1 MTKIEDIS
9 LLKLLPNFL
18 QEEKEIKFLTQVI
31 QDELDLIN
39 TREKNLFLYGDFKD
53 LDENILDELAYQWR
67 VEGYDQTLSKE
78 IKASLVETAYV
89 VRKTKGT
96 RYAVEKTIKDIHGD
110 FELLEWYHYGGNPYC
125 FKVVGEIS
133 PTGEKLEELYNSIN
147 TTKNERSYLDG
158 IIVSSQWEGI
168 NYHSTL
174 YHSSIFEEI
183 PLDPNVASD
192 FEEYLGGING

>member
-1 MTKIEDIS
+1 MIKIDDIS

-18 QEEKEIKFLTQVI
+18 QEENEIKFLIQVI
-31 QDELDLIN
+31 QEELDLIN
-39 TREKNLFLYGDFKD
+39 TKEKNLFLYGDFSN
-53 LDENILDELAYQWR
+53 LNEPILDELAYQWR
-67 VEGYDQTLSKE
+67 VEGYEQTLSKDV
-78 IKASLVETAYV
+78 KASLVETAYI

-96 RYAVEKTIKDIHGD
+96 RYAVGKTIKDIHGD
-110 FELLEWYHYGGNPYC
+110 FELLEWYQYDGDPYC
-125 FKVVGEIS
+125 FKVVGETA
-133 PTGEKLEELYNSIN
+133 PTGGKLEELYKSIN
-147 TTKNERSYLDG
+147 ITKNERSYLDG
-158 IIVSSQWEGI
+158 IIVSSQWEGA

>member
-1 MTKIEDIS
+1 MIKIDDIS

-18 QEEKEIKFLTQVI
+18 QEDKEIQFLTQVI
-31 QDELDLIN
+31 QEEMDLIN
-39 TREKNLFLYGDFKD
+39 TREKNLFLYGNFSS
-53 LDENILDELAYQWR
+53 LNEPILDELAYQWK
-67 VEGYDQTLSKE
+67 VEGYDQTLSKD
-78 IKASLVETAYV
+78 IKADLVETAYI

-96 RYAVEKTIKDIHGD
+96 RYAVETTIKDIHGD
-110 FELLEWYHYGGNPYC
+110 FELLEWYQYGGDPYH
-125 FKVVGEIS
+125 FKVVGETA
-133 PTGEKLEELYNSIN
+133 PTGEKLEKLYKSIN
-147 TTKNERSYLDG
+147 TTKNERSSLDG

>member
-1 MTKIEDIS
+1 MIKIEDIS
-9 LLKLLPNFL
+9 LLNLLPNFL
-18 QEEKEIKFLTQVI
+18 QEENEIKILMQVI
-31 QDELDLIN
+31 QEELDLIN
-39 TREKNLFLYGDFKD
+39 NREKNFFLYENFSD
-53 LDENILDELAYQWR
+53 LGEAILDELAYQWR
-67 VEGYDQTLSKE
+67 VEGYEQTLSKE

-110 FELLEWYHYGGNPYC
+110 FELLEWYQYGGDPYH
-125 FKVVGEIS
+125 FKVVGETA
-133 PTGEKLEELYNSIN
+133 PTGEKLEKLYKSIN
-147 TTKNERSYLDG
+147 ITKNERSSLDG
-158 IIVSSQWEGI
+158 IIVSSQWEGT

-183 PLDPNVASD
+183 PLGPNVASD